1 MTGEPTE
8 TPAPV
13 LELQGFGVGFAQKVV
28 LAEVDLV
35 VPERGIL
42 TLLGPSATGKSTLLR
57 TLAGHNSANP
67 SHRTWGTA
75 NYLGR
80 PLGEGERPALVGQS
94 ARLMM
99 ASVVENVVHGHPE
112 RRCLSPME
120 QRDLAARLLIA
131 AGLEELADQLDE
143 PVVNL
148 GLALQRHIAIVRE
161 VAANPPLLC
170 LDEPTTN
177 LDDADAARLLE
188 HLLREA
194 DERALLVA
202 LHNQQHARQL
212 GGSLVLLAGG
222 RIQEQAAAQDFF
234 DVPRTRAG
242 REFVRGGGCSLP
254 SPDARPEDLD
264 EDMAPPPPLPAEAR
278 TFVSDVFGPRGFLW
292 LKQGRLA
299 GTPMPGVVQD
309 LDYDLTA
316 LRRVGVTWLI
326 TLTERAMDVEQ
337 LAAYDLSCAWYP
349 IDDAEAPGIIQGIS
363 ICTQI
368 ERLLA
373 EGEVVAVHCRA
384 GLGRTG
390 TVLAAYL
397 IWEGSKALDAL
408 EAVRRVEPRWVQ
420 SESQILFLEKFAVTV
435 ANLAKRPSAKWADG
449 LAMPCPKAA
458 ASA

>member
-1 MTGEPTE
+1 MSGADKQTEAPT
-8 TPAPV
+8 

-35 VPERGIL
+35 IPAQGAL

-57 TLAGHNSANP
+57 TLAGHNCANP

-80 PLGEGERPALVGQS
+80 PLDEGERPALVGQS

-99 ASVVENVVHGHPE
+99 ASVVENIIYCHPE
-112 RRCLSPME
+112 RRSLTPMA
-120 QRDLAARLLIA
+120 QRDLAVRLLIA
-131 AGLEELADQLDE
+131 ACLEDLVDQLDE

-148 GLALQRHIAIVRE
+148 DLALQRHIAIVRE
-161 VAANPPLLC
+161 VAANPRLLC
-170 LDEPTTN
+170 LDEPTAN
-177 LDDADAARLLE
+177 LNDDDARRLLK
-188 HLLREA
+188 HLRREA
-194 DERALLVA
+194 EARALIVI
-202 LHNQQHARQL
+202 LHNQEHARQMD
-212 GGSLVLLAGG
+212 GELVLLAGG
-222 RIQEQAAAQDFF
+222 RIQEHGPARDFF
-234 DVPRTRAG
+234 AMPQTTAG
-242 REFVRGGGCSLP
+242 REFIRSGGCSLP

-264 EDMAPPPPLPAEAR
+264 EDMPPPPPLPAEAQ

-299 GTPMPGVVQD
+299 GTPMPGIVQD

-316 LRRVGVTWLI
+316 LRRVGVTWLLN
-326 TLTERAMDVEQ
+326 LTERAPDRPL
-337 LAAYDLSCAWYP
+337 LATYDLSCAWYP

-373 EGEVVAVHCRA
+373 EGEVVAVHCRG

-420 SESQILFLEKFAVTV
+420 SEVQVRFLEKFATTV
-435 ANLAKRPSAKWADG
+435 ASLTKRPTAYSAHG
-449 LAMPCPKAA
+449 LRVPRPKPAA
-458 ASA
+458 A